1 MGKYE
6 EELSREM
13 VMMATA
19 TSWLIPRT
27 HNAGTHLF
35 HPIGVGWPV
44 TSPVRFTLSCGS
56 ATVELR
62 ATATLL
68 ITVLLTNSGS
78 EQACKESQI
87 LHEYNDGQ

>member
-6 EELSREM
+6 DKLSREM

-27 HNAGTHLF
+27 HNARTHLF
-35 HPIGVGWPV
+35 HAIRVGWPV
-44 TSPVRFTLSCGS
+44 TSPVRFTLGCGS

-62 ATATLL
+62 AATTLL
-68 ITVLLTNSGS
+68 ITVLLTDSGS
-78 EQACKESQI
+78 EQACK
-87 LHEYNDGQ
+87 